1 MWRTVIIT
9 KGERIT
15 IRDNW
20 LVVYSENNE
29 QRVPIGDL
37 YSVVIDNRAAMLSA
51 VVLTTLAMANV
62 HIYFCDSKHI
72 PVALSLPM
80 NTHYKPLGVIK
91 KQLALTDEFK
101 DVLWQ
106 RIVEQKIRNQ
116 IICLKT
122 VGVDPDK
129 IKPIEDMCSKI
140 LPGDNSNREAAA
152 AKKYFSALFGYTF
165 KRTDD
170 DVTNA
175 ALNYGYTIIR
185 SSVAKTLTAYGY
197 NCVLGIHHIN
207 EQNAFNLADDIMEP
221 FRPLID
227 LWTDNS
233 CDDLW
238 DELTK
243 ANRRDLVNLVNVPVK
258 MANKKMRVRYAIDKC
273 VSSLTTSIENND
285 PKQLILPTL
294 IPIENEFED
303 DEDG

>member
-15 IRDNW
+15 IKDNW
-20 LVVYSENNE
+20 LVVYSESDE

-37 YSVVIDNRAAMLSA
+37 YSVVIDNRAAMLSTA
-51 VVLTTLAMANV
+51 VLTTLAMANV

-80 NTHYKPLGVIK
+80 STHYKPLGVIK
-91 KQLALTDEFK
+91 RQIAMTEDFK
-101 DVLWQ
+101 DRLWQ
-106 RIVEQKIRNQ
+106 RIVEQKIKNQ

-122 VGVDPDK
+122 VGVNSEK
-129 IKPIEDMCSKI
+129 IKPIEELCKEI
-140 LPGDNSNREAAA
+140 LPGDKKNREAAA
-152 AKKYFSALFGYTF
+152 AKKYFSALFGCTF

-170 DVTNA
+170 DITNA
-175 ALNYGYTIIR
+175 SLNYGYTIIR

-221 FRPLID
+221 FRPLVD

-233 CDDLW
+233 CVDLW
-238 DELTK
+238 EELTK
-243 ANRRDLVNLVNVPVK
+243 TNRKDLINLVNVPIK
-258 MANKKMRVRYAIDKC
+258 MENKKTRVRYAIDKC
-273 VSSLTTSIENND
+273 VSSLTSAIEKND
-285 PKQLILPTL
+285 PELLILPTL
-294 IPIENEFED
+294 IPIENDFED

>member
-1 MWRTVIIT
+1 MWRTVIIS

-15 IRDNW
+15 VRDNW

-37 YSVVIDNRAAMLSA
+37 YSVVIDNRAAMLS
-51 VVLTTLAMANV
+51 VSVLTTLAMANV
-62 HIYFCDSKHI
+62 HIYFCDNKHT

-80 NTHYKPLGVIK
+80 NTHYKPFGIIK
-91 KQLALTDEFK
+91 KQLSLTDEFK
-101 DVLWQ
+101 DLLWK
-106 RIVEQKIRNQ
+106 RIVEQKIKNQ

-122 VGVDPDK
+122 VGVYPEK
-129 IKPIEDMCSKI
+129 IKPIEELCQEV
-140 LPGDNSNREAAA
+140 LPGDKRNREAAA
-152 AKKYFSALFGYTF
+152 AKKYFSALFGCTF

-170 DVTNA
+170 DITNA
-175 ALNYGYTIIR
+175 ALNYGYAIIR

-221 FRPLID
+221 FRPLVD

-238 DELTK
+238 EELTK
-243 ANRRDLVNLVNVPVK
+243 TNRKDLINLVNVPIK
-258 MANKKMRVRYAIDKC
+258 MENKKTRVRYAIDKC
-273 VSSLTTSIENND
+273 VSSLTTAIEKND
-285 PKQLILPTL
+285 PDLLILPKL
-294 IPIENEFED
+294 IPIEYDFED
-303 DEDG
+303 DEDD

>member
-1 MWRTVIIT
+1 MWRTVIVT

-15 IRDNW
+15 VRDNW

-37 YSVVIDNRAAMLSA
+37 YSVVIDNCSAMLSTA
-51 VVLTTLAMANV
+51 VLTTLATANV

-72 PVALSLPM
+72 PVALSLPV

-101 DVLWQ
+101 DLLWQ
-106 RIVEQKIRNQ
+106 KIVEQKIKNQ
-116 IICLKT
+116 LICLKT
-122 VGVDPDK
+122 VGVNPDK
-129 IKPIEDMCSKI
+129 IKAISEMCGEI
-140 LPGDNSNREAAA
+140 LPGDKKNREATV
-152 AKKYFSALFGYTF
+152 AKKYFSALFGCTF
-165 KRTDD
+165 KRTDN

-197 NCVLGIHHIN
+197 NCVLGVHHVN

-221 FRPLID
+221 FRPLVD

-233 CDDLW
+233 CDELW
-238 DELTK
+238 EELTK
-243 ANRRDLVNLVNVPVK
+243 TNRKDLINLVNVPIK
-258 MANKKMRVRYAIDKC
+258 IDNKKTRVRYAIDKC
-273 VSSLTTSIENND
+273 VSSLTSAIEKND
-285 PKQLILPTL
+285 PELLLLPTL
-294 IPIENEFED
+294 IPIEYDFED

>member
-1 MWRTVIIT
+1 M
-9 KGERIT
+9 
-15 IRDNW
+15 
-20 LVVYSENNE
+20 
-29 QRVPIGDL
+29 
-37 YSVVIDNRAAMLSA
+37 VIDNRAAMLSA
-51 VVLTTLAMANV
+51 AVLTTLAMANV

-140 LPGDNSNREAAA
+140 LPGDKSNREAAA

-243 ANRRDLVNLVNVPVK
+243 TNRRDLVNLINVPVK